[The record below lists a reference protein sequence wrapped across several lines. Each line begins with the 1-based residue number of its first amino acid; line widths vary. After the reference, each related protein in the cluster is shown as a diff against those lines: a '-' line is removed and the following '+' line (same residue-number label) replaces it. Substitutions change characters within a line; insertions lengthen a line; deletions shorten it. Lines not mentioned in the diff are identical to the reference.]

1 MKAFLFLAML
11 LAAAGAASWRLF
23 RTENQMPKY
32 TQPRQYDGEII
43 EAVEMDLRPLHLQDN
58 RWYEV
63 IDLVESVEQKFVEAL
78 RQHYDREEGDFLQ
91 FRRARED
98 ILKDLESSLVI
109 LNEMLVTCASSKT
122 SSLAIRQQL
131 MRADRLATE
140 IKLDLRH

>member
-1 MKAFLFLAML
+1 MKAFLFLVML
-11 LAAAGAASWRLF
+11 LAVAGAASWRLF
-23 RTENQMPKY
+23 RTENQMLEY
-32 TQPRQYDGEII
+32 TQPRQYDGEIT
-43 EAVEMDLRPLHLQDN
+43 EALEMDLRPLHLQDN

-63 IDLVESVEQKFVEAL
+63 IDLVESVEQKFAEAL
-78 RQHYDREEGDFLQ
+78 RQHYGREEGDFLQ

-109 LNEMLVTCASSKT
+109 LNEMLVTCGNSKS